1 MCQSLQDCGWVG
13 FLGRM
18 ALSPIQ
24 CASQILTRSWLVQPE
39 LVFRNDQGRTNQ
51 PYAGFLHFDKNLSSR
66 ELFAQ
71 RNPSIRA
78 DDFNARPGSGSSHF
92 YARIDYWSLHAIQR
106 ED

>member
-1 MCQSLQDCGWVG
+1 
-13 FLGRM
+13 M

-24 CASQILTRSWLVQPE
+24 RALQILTRFGVVQPE
-39 LVFRNDQGRTNQ
+39 LVFRNDQGCTNK
-51 PYAGFLHFDKNLSSR
+51 PYAGFLLFDKNLSSR

-71 RNPSIRA
+71 RNLSIRA

-106 ED
+106 EN